1 MIKAVIEYKD
11 GTKIAVKK
19 KRYVEL
25 ADYMEQEMEKGAIGC
40 EAKTESGNTV
50 KSREYAFMRRAG

>member
-19 KRYVEL
+19 KSYVEL

-50 KSREYAFMRRAG
+50 KSREYALMRRAG